1 MRLYCALII
10 SPKLCLYSFINF
22 VILNDSGKAHLG
34 LFHVVDMY
42 VCLFSSNTGLSLAHM
57 DVCGP
62 KVFPCVHSS
71 IVLYSTE
78 DEAMCVIVCIFV
90 LP

>member
-1 MRLYCALII
+1 MRLHCALII

-22 VILNDSGKAHLG
+22 VRLNDG
-34 LFHVVDMY
+34 FHVADTY
-42 VCLFSSNTGLSLAHM
+42 VCLFSSDTGLSLAHTHTH
-57 DVCGP
+57 VCGP

-71 IVLYSTE
+71 LVLYSTE